1 MIIHKPQS
9 NVYCTMIKVT
19 ATENDMEEGTE
30 MLYTETNCFVKL
42 KQKETAEKC
51 LSLGKW
57 IVEFIMPKEVRH
69 HYSE

>member
-1 MIIHKPQS
+1 
-9 NVYCTMIKVT
+9 MIKVT

-51 LSLGKW
+51 LSLGK
-57 IVEFIMPKEVRH
+57 
-69 HYSE
+69 